1 MPKRKR
7 NRSLNQRT
15 GSTEAQE
22 LSQYDEV
29 ILEVFLHHYRKGVD
43 RLVFRKDELAEVCR
57 KHGITVRNIPDIIY
71 TYRARR
77 MLPDRILAT
86 GHWAIAPAGRGAYA
100 FRLLRNPP
108 HFEIPF
114 GDYAPVDI
122 YNAIPELVEGLLRQD
137 EQSLLTL
144 VLYNR
149 LVDIFTGLT
158 CFHIQNHYRS
168 YVADMGEVELDALY
182 VGVDRTGA
190 LFVLP
195 IEAKSQAES
204 EMIGRI
210 QVSQMAKLVRQ
221 DFADLRRR
229 ILAVKALAD
238 GTIAMVEFD
247 DHEEPDDFGIIS
259 VGRFRLIRRGVTG
272 DTPRAQR

>member
-1 MPKRKR
+1 MPKKKR
-7 NRSLNQRT
+7 GRAPNQGT
-15 GSTEAQE
+15 EGTDSTESQA

-29 ILEVFLHHYRKGVD
+29 LLEVFLRHYREGAAYLK
-43 RLVFRKDELAEVCR
+43 FRKDELAEACR

-77 MLPDRILAT
+77 MLPARILVT
-86 GHWAIAPAGRGAYA
+86 GHWAIEPAGRGAYA

-108 HFEIPF
+108 HFEISF

-122 YNAIPELVEGLLRQD
+122 YNAIPEVVEGLLRQD
-137 EQSLLTL
+137 EQSLLTR

-168 YVADMGEVELDALY
+168 FVAGMGEVELDALY
-182 VGVDRTGA
+182 VGVDKTGT
-190 LFVLP
+190 LYVLP

-221 DFADLRRR
+221 DFARLRRR

-247 DHEEPDDFGIIS
+247 DHEEPDDFGIVS
-259 VGRFRLIRRGVTG
+259 VSRFRLIRWEAT
-272 DTPRAQR
+272 

>member
-7 NRSLNQRT
+7 HPNDRVDN
-15 GSTEAQE
+15 TESQA
-22 LSQYDEV
+22 LSQYDKV
-29 ILEVFLHHYRKGVD
+29 LLGVFLNHYEKDATYLRFK
-43 RLVFRKDELAEVCR
+43 KDELEDACR

-71 TYRARR
+71 TYRSGQR
-77 MLPDRILAT
+77 MLPAKILAT
-86 GHWAIAPAGRGAYA
+86 GHWAIEPAGRGVYG
-100 FRLLRNPP
+100 FRSLHNPP
-108 HFEIPF
+108 QFEVPF

-122 YNAIPELVEGLLRQD
+122 YNSIPEVVEGLLRQD
-137 EQSLLTL
+137 EQSLLTR

-168 YVADMGEVELDALY
+168 YIDSMGEVELDALY
-182 VGVDRTGA
+182 VGVDKTGK

-195 IEAKSQAES
+195 IEAKSRAES

-221 DFADLRRR
+221 DFAELRRR
-229 ILAVKALAD
+229 VLAVKALAD

-247 DHEEPDDFGIIS
+247 DHEEPDELSIIS
-259 VGRFRLIRRGVTG
+259 VGRFRLIRRGSSVNT
-272 DTPRAQR
+272 RRVRR